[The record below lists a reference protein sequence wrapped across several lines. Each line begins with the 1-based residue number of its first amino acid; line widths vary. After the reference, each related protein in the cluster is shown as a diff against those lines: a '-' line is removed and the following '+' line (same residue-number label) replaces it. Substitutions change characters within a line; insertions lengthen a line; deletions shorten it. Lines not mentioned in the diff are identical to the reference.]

1 MQGSVCDAVA
11 QHYITT
17 NFAVQAGS
25 NELVTE
31 PTLTSSLGPSHSS
44 QSTMATTPTTQVV
57 EEGKLLS
64 ENLSTVKLQAAQ
76 MRRHLVRMP
85 TFGSDESLTYRR
97 SFTGQRRYHGRT
109 EECQLNAC

>member
-31 PTLTSSLGPSHSS
+31 PTLTSGLGPSHSS

-85 TFGSDESLTYRR
+85 TFGSAPRAAERKSDLST
-97 SFTGQRRYHGRT
+97 FIHRT
-109 EECQLNAC
+109 TTISWTH